1 MQIRL
6 INITKHYRVTEDKT
20 LTSLKKIN
28 LDINEGDYIS
38 LVGPSGSGKTT
49 LLHTILGILQPSEG
63 EVFWNK
69 IALSRT
75 PDSTVCAIRRKAFGI
90 VFQESQFVDDLS
102 VGDNILLP
110 LVINNIPVRAKKDYY
125 QTLCEKL
132 RIVHLLSLFPFQLSG
147 GERKKVSI
155 ARALIHSPEILIADE
170 PTANL
175 DEKSS
180 IEIYNIFKNLNQ
192 LGLTILVATHD
203 VSFSQYCKESYS
215 IQNGEIMDFV
225 HLR

>member
-6 INITKHYRVTEDKT
+6 INITKEYKVTEDKK
-20 LTSLKKIN
+20 LTSLKRVN

-49 LLHTILGILQPSEG
+49 LLHTTLGLLRPSEG

-69 IALSRT
+69 VSLSLAT
-75 PDSTVCAIRRKAFGI
+75 DTTVCALRRRFFGI
-90 VFQESQFVDDLS
+90 VFQESQFIDDLS

-110 LVINNIPVRAKKDYY
+110 LLINGISVRAKKEYFR
-125 QTLCEKL
+125 TLCEKL
-132 RIVHLLSLFPFQLSG
+132 KISHLLHLYPYQLSG
-147 GERKKVSI
+147 GERKKASI
-155 ARALIHSPEILIADE
+155 ARALIHSPEILVADE

-175 DEKSS
+175 DEKSAQ
-180 IEIYNIFKNLNQ
+180 EIYHIFQNLNQ

-203 VSFSQYCKESYS
+203 IRFREYCRESYS
-215 IQNGEIMDFV
+215 IQNGEITGFT
-225 HLR
+225 HFR